1 MDRYTGIFNG
11 PEDSA
16 TNDKHI
22 SLVKEEY
29 FSRLMEF
36 LPAVIYTC
44 DAEGKITY
52 YNKAAAA
59 FWGFSP
65 EAGTDI
71 YFTEWRAY
79 TIDGQPLPADQTP
92 MAKTLKYGKP
102 FTDEIIIE
110 NAEGIKKY
118 IQPLPKPIFN
128 TSGTLI
134 GVLNMH
140 IDITQRYQLRM
151 QALETERKQELYKK
165 RVETRYEKM
174 IDEVQDYAIIMLDNE
189 GNIISW
195 NKGAEKIKGYTADEI
210 TGKNFRNFYFEDD
223 ITKKLPEMLIE
234 EAFSNGRVAHEGWRR
249 RKDNSRFWA
258 SVVITA
264 VHDDEGN
271 VVGFTKVTRDLTER
285 KLAEEKIKQY
295 TAELEQKNKALEQYA
310 SIASHDL
317 QEPIR
322 KVEVFT
328 GMLKSKIN
336 SPEAVSL
343 YADKITAATQRMS
356 KLIREILQYTRTNAE
371 ALFEEI
377 SLSAILNNVITD
389 MELIIND
396 KKAVI
401 NYSNLPEIKGI
412 NIQLYQLFYNLLSNS
427 IKFNDRIPVIDVYH
441 EDAPRAEIAAVKQ
454 LQQDI
459 DYYKFT
465 VKDNGKGFDNKYG
478 ERIFEMFERLDE
490 KTKGTGIGL
499 ALCRKIVENHHGY
512 IKAVSKENSGTDI
525 LVYLPK

>member
-1 MDRYTGIFNG
+1 MDRYTGIFND

-16 TNDKHI
+16 TDDRHI
-22 SLVKEEY
+22 SLIKEEY

-44 DAEGKITY
+44 DAQGKITY
-52 YNKAAAA
+52 YNKAASA

-65 EAGTDI
+65 EIGTDL
-71 YFTEWRAY
+71 YFTGWRAY
-79 TIDGQPLPADQTP
+79 TIEGQPLPSDQTP
-92 MAKTLKYGKP
+92 MAKTLQYGKP
-102 FTDEIIIE
+102 FTEEIILE
-110 NAEGIKKY
+110 NAQGLKRY

-151 QALETERKQELYKK
+151 QALENERKQELYNKK
-165 RVETRYEKM
+165 VQSRYEKM
-174 IDEVQDYAIIMLDNE
+174 IDEVQDYAIIMLDKE

-210 TGKNFRNFYFEDD
+210 TGKNFREFYFQNDLEN
-223 ITKKLPEMLIE
+223 KLPDMLIE
-234 EAFSNGRVAHEGWRR
+234 EAFLKGRVVHEGWRR

-264 VHDDEGN
+264 VHDDEDN

-285 KLAEEKIKQY
+285 KLSEERIKQY
-295 TAELEQKNKALEQYA
+295 TTELEQKNKALEQYA

-336 SPEAVSL
+336 SPEAASV
-343 YADKITAATQRMS
+343 YADKITDATQRMS
-356 KLIREILQYTRTNAE
+356 KLIKEILQYTRTTAE
-371 ALFEEI
+371 SLFEDI
-377 SLSAILNNVITD
+377 NLNATLHNVITD

-396 KKAVI
+396 KNAVI
-401 NYSNLPEIKGI
+401 NNSGLPEIKGI
-412 NIQLYQLFYNLLSNS
+412 SIQLYQLFYNLISNS
-427 IKFNDRIPVIDVYH
+427 IKFNDSTPVIDIFS
-441 EDAPRAEIAAVKQ
+441 EDAPVAEIAAFKQ

-459 DYYKFT
+459 SYYKFT
-465 VKDNGKGFDNKYG
+465 IRDNGRGFDNKYS
-478 ERIFEMFERLDE
+478 ERIFEMFERLDNSA
-490 KTKGTGIGL
+490 KGTGIGL
-499 ALCRKIVENHHGY
+499 ALCRKIVENHHGH
-512 IKAVSKENSGTDI
+512 ITAISRENSGTDVLI
-525 LVYLPK
+525 YLPK